1 LFVLA
6 PRETGQ
12 GGFTVSLFDRSAL
25 RAAANVRAALAALCF
40 CALVGADSLA
50 DEIPIDDL
58 GDLSNADT
66 AVAEPTPHVGAAA
79 NADPADTEPGST
91 PPALNVGEVSVTA
104 TRGERDVLEV
114 PGNVT
119 VITRE
124 QIERSG
130 LREVPELLRRMTGVY
145 VTDRSGSPDGYTME
159 IRGSNDGD
167 GGGSSTLVL
176 VDGRRINEADSSN
189 VDWSRI
195 RLDNVER
202 IEIVRGPASA
212 AWGDNAIGGVVQIF
226 TRRGKGDATTTLKG
240 NFGSYDNYGG
250 SLYAGGTQG
259 PVTVSLFADGLDSD
273 NYRDRSDFWSA
284 KFEGN
289 VRVELAENL
298 SMAVGGGYLED
309 ERDRPGALSPQQI
322 NMYGRRAANP
332 DTIGDALQRERFHVD
347 GRVEWTP
354 RKNMLFTLRP
364 YYQERDDDG
373 QITSVV
379 TWPPPDHP
387 VAFVNDTNIETFGVN
402 PQGQIDHKWSWGT
415 NRLIFGSDILRD
427 DIRRDDTSFNT
438 DTGLPEYAP
447 SNKKTE
453 RRIYAGYVQ
462 DELQI
467 WKQVTLSAG
476 LRYDST
482 EASGED
488 MIDGGRFETADGD
501 DDFWSPKAGIVWRFR
516 SDASAYFSY
525 ARGFRLPNVDEA
537 FGFFGFNEQLEPERS
552 DSYEIGA
559 KLRREQIHLDLTLY
573 RLDVEDEILFHHE
586 IDSIFGANPRSV
598 NIDKVR
604 HQGVEVS
611 TRIFPW
617 KWLEIY
623 GSYTYEDNEIRRDL
637 FSLVPGELRLSLEGK
652 RLPITPE
659 HRGNFGVNLMF
670 PYWIELGFNG
680 NITGSRYMANDLL
693 NEFSKLPKFS
703 VYDLKAAFRPVIGK
717 HVKFDV
723 VFRVNNLFDNEYE
736 EFGGERTFVRN
747 EFGFYPSPKRNYM
760 GTIAVTVTR

>member
-1 LFVLA
+1 ML
-6 PRETGQ
+6 P
-12 GGFTVSLFDRSAL
+12 FDRLSP
-25 RAAANVRAALAALCF
+25 RVTANRCVVLVSSCVAF
-40 CALVGADSLA
+40 SCALVAANSLA
-50 DEIPIDDL
+50 DEISIDESTDASL
-58 GDLSNADT
+58 AELAPEADESADT
-66 AVAEPTPHVGAAA
+66 HL
-79 NADPADTEPGST
+79 ADTEPEPT

-104 TRGERDVLEV
+104 TRAERDVLEV

-119 VITRE
+119 VINRE
-124 QIERSG
+124 QIEQSG
-130 LREVPELLRRMTGVY
+130 LREVPELLRRMAGVH
-145 VTDRSGSPDGYTME
+145 VTNLTGSPDGYSME
-159 IRGSNDGD
+159 VRGFNDGG

-176 VDGRRINEADSSN
+176 VDGRRINEPDSSN

-195 RLDNVER
+195 RLDNIER

-226 TRRGKGDATTTLKG
+226 TRRGKGDATATLKG

-259 PVTVSLFADGLDSD
+259 PVTASLFADGLDSD
-273 NYRDRSDFWSA
+273 NYRDRSDYWSA

-289 VRVELAENL
+289 VRVELGENL
-298 SMAVGGGYLED
+298 SVAVSGGYLED
-309 ERDRPGALSPQQI
+309 ERERPGALSRTQI
-322 NMYGRRAANP
+322 DMLGRRAANP
-332 DTIGDALQRERFHVD
+332 DTIGDELNRERFHVD
-347 GRVEWTP
+347 GRIEWTP

-379 TWPPPDHP
+379 TWPPPEHP
-387 VAFVNDTNIETFGVN
+387 VAFLADTNIETFGVN
-402 PQGQIDHKWSWGT
+402 PQGQIDHKWSWGK

-438 DTGLPEYAP
+438 DTGLPEFAP

-467 WKQVTLSAG
+467 GKQVTLSAG

-482 EASGED
+482 EVSGED
-488 MIDGGRFETADGD
+488 LIDGGRFETANSD

-537 FGFFGFNEQLEPERS
+537 FGFFGFNEGLEPEQS

-559 KLRREQIHLDLTLY
+559 KLRREQIHFDLTLY
-573 RLDVEDEILFHHE
+573 RLDVEDEILFNHE
-586 IDSIFGANPRSV
+586 IDGGFGAFANPRSV

-623 GSYTYEDNEIRRDL
+623 GSYTYEDNEIQRDH
-637 FSLVPGELRLSLEGK
+637 FSIELGEVRPSLDGK

-659 HRGNFGVNLMF
+659 HRGNFGVNLML
-670 PYWIELGFNG
+670 PYWMELGFNG
-680 NITGSRYMANDLL
+680 NITGSRYKANDLL
-693 NEFSKLPKFS
+693 NEFSKLSSFA
-703 VYDLKAAFRPVIGK
+703 VFDLRAAFRPKIGK
-717 HVKFDV
+717 HVRLDV
-723 VFRVNNLFDNEYE
+723 VFRVNNLLDNEYE

-747 EFGFYPSPKRNYM
+747 QFGFYPSPTRNYM